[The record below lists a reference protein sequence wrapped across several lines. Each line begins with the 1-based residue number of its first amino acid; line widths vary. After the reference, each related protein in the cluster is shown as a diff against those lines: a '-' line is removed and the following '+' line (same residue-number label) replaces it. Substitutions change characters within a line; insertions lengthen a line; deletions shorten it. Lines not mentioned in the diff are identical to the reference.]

1 MNLINLFLD
10 LVEKS
15 SKIEDKPVLKI
26 SEDLPDKLKLIS
38 IDEKKQYL
46 DPNDLVEFLKKGLYR
61 VLIMDVRP
69 KLDFD
74 RSHMNLQLILNDEK
88 KQQLI
93 NYMNLPNEC
102 IKSVSWAILDS
113 LKSHDPA
120 SACLFAERTKYDY
133 LILFDFESK
142 FESMQ
147 PESSLGML
155 KRALFEFDLDACKN
169 EPIIL
174 QGGWKSWLIYYPVLV
189 SSPAAPLHNGQTEKK
204 SIDKLFDFDYP
215 EIDSTKKKTSPPVV
229 IKPVETI
236 PIPTSEVK
244 IEIIAKDEEEKPVQV
259 EQQPIVPPLINRSNK
274 PETKSDSQ
282 IDPIKPSI
290 P

>member
-1 MNLINLFLD
+1 M
-10 LVEKS
+10 
-15 SKIEDKPVLKI
+15 LKI
-26 SEDLPDKLKLIS
+26 TEDLPDKLQLS
-38 IDEKKQYL
+38 SAIDEKKPYL
-46 DPNDLVEFLKKGLYR
+46 NPKDLVEFLKKGVHR

-69 KLDFD
+69 KSDFD
-74 RSHMNLQLILNDEK
+74 LSHMNLQLVLNDEK
-88 KQQLI
+88 KQQLVK
-93 NYMNLPNEC
+93 YMNLPNEC
-102 IKSVSWAILDS
+102 IKSVSWAILES

-120 SACLFAERTKYDY
+120 SACLFADRTKFDY

-174 QGGWKSWLIYYPVLV
+174 QGGWKNWLVYYPVLV
-189 SSPAAPLHNGQTEKK
+189 SSPAAPLQNGQTEKK

-215 EIDSTKKKTSPPVV
+215 EIDSTKKKTVPPVV
-229 IKPVETI
+229 IKPIETV

-244 IEIIAKDEEEKPVQV
+244 IELIDKDEEEKP
-259 EQQPIVPPLINRSNK
+259 EQQQQPDAKILPPLINRSNK
-274 PETKSDSQ
+274 PG
-282 IDPIKPSI
+282 ILI
-290 P
+290 